1 MFNVHCPIVQQGV
14 TELLS
19 SAQEGER
26 RRRTKFFDL
35 QQAEEWNILTANHH
49 STKSS
54 ELCSDSCPSARLRMS
69 LHCSLAWSRR
79 KWQDGPAAQSSG
91 LWLGLWTQPGITAA
105 VRAAHHGAAKE
116 QPRSSPAPS
125 SSSGAALAASKRAQG
140 AALLQL
146 APPLLERVSGQYSTS
161 HNSGSCGFHPL
172 QSLQSFY
179 SATRLGERRERNVAV
194 SRGQLSEDKIQWYM
208 CSLYSDKAGNTTLP
222 PKLCHIIRT
231 SILFWWIEVHFLS

>member
-26 RRRTKFFDL
+26 RRRRRFFDL
-35 QQAEEWNILTANHH
+35 QLAEEWNILTANHH
-49 STKSS
+49 STKNS

-69 LHCSLAWSRR
+69 LHCPSAWSRR

-125 SSSGAALAASKRAQG
+125 SSSGAALAASKRAQR
-140 AALLQL
+140 AALPS
-146 APPLLERVSGQYSTS
+146 AGTSTS
-161 HNSGSCGFHPL
+161 REGVWAIFHKPQQWEL
-172 QSLQSFY
+172 WFPP
-179 SATRLGERRERNVAV
+179 SAIA
-194 SRGQLSEDKIQWYM
+194 
-208 CSLYSDKAGNTTLP
+208 
-222 PKLCHIIRT
+222 PKLLLRHPAVRKEREECGSEQGT
-231 SILFWWIEVHFLS
+231 TFWGQDPVVYVFSVFWQGW